1 MLKYKKNT
9 KMKFMKITFA
19 LIFFSTFLFSSAFA
33 QDKSKRKSPP
43 MKAETN
49 LKGGNVKIEYGA
61 PSTRG
66 REVWGKLVP
75 YNKIWRTGA
84 NEATTFEIEKDVEID
99 GKLLKA
105 GKYALFTIPDANEW
119 TIIFNSNPNQ
129 WGAYNYDPELD
140 VLRVKVKPT
149 ASKTPHD
156 QFKVDISKK
165 GEVRIFWD
173 KLAVP
178 FEVKAI

>member
-1 MLKYKKNT
+1 MRTTLALAFFCFFLVGT
-9 KMKFMKITFA
+9 TF
-19 LIFFSTFLFSSAFA
+19 S

-43 MKAETN
+43 MKAEIS

-66 REVWGKLVP
+66 REIWGKLVP

-99 GKLLKA
+99 GKSLKA

-119 TIIFNSNPNQ
+119 TIVFNSNPNQ

-140 VLRVKVKPT
+140 VLRVKVKPVAT
-149 ASKTPHD
+149 KTNYD

-165 GEVRIFWD
+165 GEVKIFWD

-178 FEVKAI
+178 FKVKAV